1 MLPQPADFQE
11 ASQWFRRIAGDFRVT
26 AVGCVLL
33 FFLAVTCVVALSG
46 KAMAATDA
54 PGNAEIAREMM
65 VVSGN
70 PLASEVGLAV
80 LRRGGNA
87 VDAAVAVQMMM
98 SFVAG
103 PSTGIGGGGFM
114 VYRNGSTGEID
125 VYDGRE
131 MAPSGMSPYQ
141 LMAFRGVPGLE
152 GAMPLWFAVISGH
165 GIGVPGTVAM
175 LHLAHQDHGTLPWK
189 DLLQPAID
197 AAQDGVPIP
206 ERLSEQVDF
215 DPSLAL
221 FHALDHAF
229 VEPASAGDHP
239 RLQNPELARTL
250 ERVADEGLEA
260 FYQGEIPRDFVR
272 TARDDTIL
280 GSPISIED
288 FAHYR
293 AIKRE
298 PICGNYREWTVCGP
312 PPPDGGG
319 LGVLQILGILEHYDM
334 SAMAP
339 KSVEAIHLFSEA
351 SRLALADVHYYVGDP
366 DFVDIPLASLL
377 DKDYLAQRADLIEPQ
392 NALADVKPGMP
403 PTAAIN
409 DVAGPLEYKEE
420 HGTSHFSIV
429 DADGGVVSMTNSNA
443 APFGSRVMTHGFV
456 INSQLTDFDFVPYE
470 NGKLKANAP
479 EPHKRPRSS
488 MSPIIVLDPE
498 GQVRLVMGSR
508 GGGRIIDY
516 VAKVVVGVLDWDLSV
531 QDAIELPNIVNQGEI
546 LEIEEGTVPEAI
558 IDRLEA
564 MGHDVDVD
572 GLMSGLHGIERHADG
587 WRGGTDP
594 RVDGAIAG
602 Q

>member
-1 MLPQPADFQE
+1 MSLKPAKLHTARQRI
-11 ASQWFRRIAGDFRVT
+11 RRIVVVCA
-26 AVGCVLL
+26 LL
-33 FFLAVTCVVALSG
+33 FFAAVIATEKTLADELA
-46 KAMAATDA
+46 DA
-54 PGNAEIAREMM
+54 PKNTDVARTMM

-70 PLASEVGLAV
+70 PLASDVGLEV

-114 VYRNGSTGEID
+114 VYRDGDTGESN

-131 MAPSGMSPYQ
+131 MAPGGMSPYQ
-141 LMAFRGVPGLE
+141 LMAMPGVPLLQ

-175 LHLAHQDHGTLPWK
+175 LYLAHQEHGKLPWK
-189 DLLQPAID
+189 DLLQPTID
-197 AAQDGVPIP
+197 AAQTGVPVP
-206 ERLSEQVDF
+206 ERLHEQVDL

-221 FHALDHAF
+221 FDALDHAF
-229 VEPASAGDHP
+229 VEPATAGEHA
-239 RLQNPELARTL
+239 RLRNPELAGTL
-250 ERVADEGLEA
+250 RRIASEGPEA
-260 FYQGEIPRDFVR
+260 FYRGEIPRDFVR
-272 TARDDTIL
+272 VAREDSIL
-280 GSPISIED
+280 GSPVSVDD
-288 FAHYR
+288 FAQYR
-293 AIKRE
+293 ALKRD
-298 PICGNYREWTVCGP
+298 PLCGQYRQWTICGP

-319 LGVLQILGILEHYDM
+319 VGVLQILGILEHYDVASM
-334 SAMAP
+334 TP
-339 KSVEAIHLFSEA
+339 KSVEAIHVFSEA
-351 SRLALADVHYYVGDP
+351 SRLALADMHHYVGDP
-366 DFVDIPLASLL
+366 EYVDVPLAAML
-377 DKDYLAQRADLIEPQ
+377 DEDYLAQRARLIEPQ
-392 NALADVKPGMP
+392 HALAEVKPGLP
-403 PTAAIN
+403 PASAVN
-409 DVAGPLEYKEE
+409 GVAGPLEYKEE

-488 MSPIIVLDPE
+488 MSPIIVLDQE
-498 GQVRLVMGSR
+498 RQVRLVIGSR

-516 VAKVVVGVLDWDLSV
+516 VAKVVVGVLDWNLSI
-531 QDAIELPNIVNQGEI
+531 QEAIELPNIVNQGET
-546 LEIEEGTVPEAI
+546 LEIEEGKVPDAV

-572 GLMSGLHGIERHADG
+572 GLMSGLHGIERYAGG

-594 RVDGAIAG
+594 RVDGGIAG